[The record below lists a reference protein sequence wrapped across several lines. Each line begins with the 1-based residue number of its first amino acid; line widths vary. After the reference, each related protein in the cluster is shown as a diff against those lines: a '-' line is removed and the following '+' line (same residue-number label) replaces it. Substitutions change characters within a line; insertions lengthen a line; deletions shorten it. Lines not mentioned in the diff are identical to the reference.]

1 MRHARRLVVAALL
14 AAAWVVPATVPAQA
28 DSRTDCY
35 QIFNHN
41 YQALVYQGWSPEK
54 AANEALLYYD
64 ECMRLKENPAS
75 DHPTD

>member
-35 QIFNHN
+35 QIYNHN
-41 YQALVYQGWSPEK
+41 YQALVSRGWSPEK